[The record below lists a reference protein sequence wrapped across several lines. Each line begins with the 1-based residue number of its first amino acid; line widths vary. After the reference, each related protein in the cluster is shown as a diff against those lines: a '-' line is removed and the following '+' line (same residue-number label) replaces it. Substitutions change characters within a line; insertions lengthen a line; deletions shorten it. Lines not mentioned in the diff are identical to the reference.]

1 VRTIAL
7 ANQKG
12 GCSKTST
19 VVNLGAALSE
29 RGYKILVVDLD
40 PQANATYWLGGPA
53 VSKSALQFLT
63 DNGATPVIEQT
74 SVEDVFIVAGSSELS
89 NYHEY
94 VTNVRGAG
102 VVLTENLFKLRADWD
117 FILIDTPPTLGLITE
132 CVLSAARELL
142 VPVAMQTL
150 SLDGV
155 VKIINKIREMRKNND
170 TEIEILGLLA
180 TRFDSRTN
188 HSKEVIK
195 LLTDYFGS
203 QVFDTVI
210 RENICLAEAPSF
222 KKSILSY
229 APKSNA
235 STDFRALAT
244 EVISRKAVNR
254 GRYEISQGK

>member
-1 VRTIAL
+1 MRTIAV

-19 VVNLGAALSE
+19 VVNLGAALGE
-29 RGYKILVVDLD
+29 LGYKILVVDLD

-53 VSKSALQFLT
+53 SSRSALKFLT
-63 DNGATPVIEQT
+63 DNGTTPVIEET
-74 SVEDVFIVAGSSELS
+74 SAEGVFVVAGSLELS

-94 VTNVRGAG
+94 VTDVHGAG
-102 VVLTENLFKLRADWD
+102 TVLTENLYKLKANWD
-117 FILIDTPPTLGLITE
+117 FVLLDTPPTLGLITQ

-150 SLDGV
+150 SLEGV
-155 VKIINKIREMRKNND
+155 AKIINKIREMRENNN
-170 TEIEILGLLA
+170 TKIEILGLLA

-210 RENICLAEAPSF
+210 RENIRLAEAPSF

-229 APKSNA
+229 ASKSKA
-235 STDFRALAT
+235 SADFRALAT
-244 EVISRKAVNR
+244 EVITRIDANR
-254 GRYEISQGK
+254 GQYEIN